1 MFRTLLTTTAIVAVM
16 QTGAF
21 AADNQTGDAMTPTPF
36 FQEDGKYERRVDEQG
51 YFEMGTGQILA
62 NTLIGKSVYNRSA
75 DDAEAIGDVNDIVI
89 SSNGDAEAVI
99 IGVGGFLGLGEKEV
113 AIDFKRVGW
122 VDRDGE
128 RWIVV
133 DATKEELEAAP
144 AYDRAPA
151 KEASSESDDT
161 MTTAANQ
168 QSGDETVKPVD
179 QTEETAQVEEPAKD
193 QTQAPAETAETMD
206 HEKMQTVELAS
217 IAADELDGATV
228 YGENQE
234 EVGEIT
240 EVIVNDSGKVESFVV
255 EVGGFL
261 GINAKSVAVDA
272 ENIDFRKTEDGELVV
287 FTPFTEEQLEQQA
300 AYKSE
305 DKDGYE
311 NMKAP
316 RS

>member
-16 QTGAF
+16 QTGAI
-21 AADNQTGDAMTPTPF
+21 AADNQSGEAMTPTPF

-62 NTLIGKSVYNRSA
+62 NTLIGKSVYNRSG

-89 SSNGDAEAVI
+89 STNGDAEAVI

-128 RWIVV
+128 RWIIV

-144 AYDRAPA
+144 AYDRVPA
-151 KEASSESDDT
+151 QNASAENDD
-161 MTTAANQ
+161 MEKSA
-168 QSGDETVKPVD
+168 K
-179 QTEETAQVEEPAKD
+179 VEDPAKD
-193 QTQAPAETAETMD
+193 QTQAHSESAGMMD
-206 HEKMQTVELAS
+206 REKMETVELAA

-228 YGENQE
+228 YGKNQE

-240 EVIVNDSGKVESFVV
+240 EVIVNDSGQVETFVV
-255 EVGGFL
+255 DVGGFL

-272 ENIDFRKTEDGELVV
+272 ENIDFRKTEDGDLVV